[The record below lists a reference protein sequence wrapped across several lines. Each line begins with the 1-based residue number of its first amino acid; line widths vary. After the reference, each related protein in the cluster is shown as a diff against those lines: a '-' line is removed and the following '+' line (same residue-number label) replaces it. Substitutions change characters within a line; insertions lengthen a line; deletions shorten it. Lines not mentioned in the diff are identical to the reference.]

1 MKQYISLMKLRVV
14 ELLLVTTVPAL
25 FLATNGIPDL
35 SLTFWSLLG
44 GTLAAGG
51 ANAFNMVIESDTDK
65 LMKRTAN
72 RPISTGQISKRN
84 ALLFS
89 SIISLLSLVI
99 FYIFTTELATVLT
112 ALAIIFYVFGYT
124 IALKRH
130 TSQNIVWG
138 GIAGCMPVLIGQA
151 AVTNS
156 LTATSWLFFL
166 LIFFWTPPHFWALA
180 VRYKDD
186 YAAAGI
192 PMLPV
197 VAPIRSVINQMW
209 FHSLAMV
216 IVSLLSLVVFYIFT
230 TELATLLTAL
240 AITFYVFGYTIA
252 LKRHTSQN
260 IVWGGI
266 AGCMP
271 VLIGQAAVTNSLTAT
286 SWLFFLLIFF
296 WTPPHFWA
304 LAVRYKDDYA
314 AAGIPMLPVV
324 APIRS
329 VITQMWFHSLA
340 MVVVSLLVI
349 RSAGLSNW
357 LFVITLLLIAGWK
370 RQLIKLTKQPSEVNA
385 GKLFQASI
393 IFLSIYSFLL
403 VLGVLLK

>member
-25 FLATNGIPDL
+25 FLASKGVPDT
-35 SLTFWSLLG
+35 SVTFWSLLG

-51 ANAFNMVIESDTDK
+51 ANALNMVIESDSDK

-72 RPISTGQISKRN
+72 RPIATGKISKKN
-84 ALLFS
+84 GLIFS
-89 SIISLLSLVI
+89 LGISITSLAI
-99 FYIFTTELATVLT
+99 FYIFTTILATLLT
-112 ALAIIFYVFGYT
+112 ALAITFYVLGYT
-124 IALKRH
+124 ITLKRH

-156 LTATSWLFFL
+156 LTL
-166 LIFFWTPPHFWALA
+166 
-180 VRYKDD
+180 
-186 YAAAGI
+186 
-192 PMLPV
+192 
-197 VAPIRSVINQMW
+197 
-209 FHSLAMV
+209 
-216 IVSLLSLVVFYIFT
+216 
-230 TELATLLTAL
+230 
-240 AITFYVFGYTIA
+240 
-252 LKRHTSQN
+252 
-260 IVWGGI
+260 
-266 AGCMP
+266 
-271 VLIGQAAVTNSLTAT
+271 T

-340 MVVVSLLVI
+340 MAIVSLLVI
-349 RSAGLSNW
+349 RSAGLNNW
-357 LFVITLLLIAGWK
+357 LFVITLLLITAWK
-370 RQLIKLTKQPSEVNA
+370 RQLIKLTRQPSEANA

-403 VLGVLLK
+403 VVGVLLT